1 MNKLFLQKKNFL
13 ILTFLNLLVQCIIT
27 RYTMIKSSKEKKSI
41 WFKVGL
47 FLLQLAFIF
56 IMLMP
61 IPILLKFIC
70 FCIFSITFGITLAS
84 LNLNETL
91 IQIAFYGTMSI
102 FGIMAGLGVLLSM
115 LNINLGPKIG
125 IGLFYSLLGLILLGL
140 FNIITGNELHK
151 LFSILGILLFS
162 IYILYD
168 TNQIVQRDYKGDFIA
183 ASLDYYLDIL
193 NLLLNL
199 FSFNQ

>member
-1 MNKLFLQKKNFL
+1 
-13 ILTFLNLLVQCIIT
+13 
-27 RYTMIKSSKEKKSI
+27 MINASKEKKSI
-41 WFKVGL
+41 WFKIGL

-61 IPILLKFIC
+61 IPILLKFMC

-84 LNLNETL
+84 LNLNDTF

-102 FGIMAGLGVLLSM
+102 FGIMAVLGAILSTF
-115 LNINLGPKIG
+115 NVDLGPKIG
-125 IGLFYSLLGLILLGL
+125 IGLFYSLLGLILFGL
-140 FNIITGNELHK
+140 FNIITGNNLHK

-199 FSFNQ
+199 LSFNQ